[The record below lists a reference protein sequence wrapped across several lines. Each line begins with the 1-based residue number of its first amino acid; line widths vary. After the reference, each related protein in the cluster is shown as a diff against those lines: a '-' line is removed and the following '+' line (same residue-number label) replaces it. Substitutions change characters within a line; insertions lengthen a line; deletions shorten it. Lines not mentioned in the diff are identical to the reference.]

1 MKRLFAPL
9 AALLLLLAG
18 CTGRDRP
25 APRPAPSQPATS
37 SPASAG
43 PTSSQPPPTSSQPPA
58 SALPVGKSSA
68 SLTVG
73 GLKRTYLMYR
83 PASAK
88 AGAPLV
94 VVLHGAVGTGRQAEQ
109 SYGWDA
115 EADKGG
121 FVVAYPDGVNRTW
134 NVSSDC
140 CGVAARDNV
149 DDVGFITQ
157 LVSAVPG
164 VDPHRV
170 YATGISNGALLSY
183 RLACDT
189 DIFAAIAPV
198 AGTMINKCDHPAPI
212 SIIHIHGEKDPTIPY
227 AGGPGRRS
235 NDGKGRLPIKIDG
248 PSVPSLIETW
258 RRTDSCAAPTETK
271 SGPVTTSVATCPD
284 GRAVE
289 LITVA
294 GAGHQWPG
302 SRPAPVAQ
310 RILHLDAPSTA
321 LNATPTIWTFL
332 NDHPKR

>member
-1 MKRLFAPL
+1 MKRLIAPL
-9 AALLLLLAG
+9 TALLLLLAG
-18 CTGRDRP
+18 CTGRNRP
-25 APRPAPSQPATS
+25 TPSPPPPA
-37 SPASAG
+37 
-43 PTSSQPPPTSSQPPA
+43 SSQPPTSAPTSAPPVA
-58 SALPVGKSSA
+58 SSSTPPTSTLPVGKSSA
-68 SLTVG
+68 SLTVD
-73 GLKRTYLMYR
+73 GLKRTYLLYR
-83 PASAK
+83 PATAK
-88 AGAPLV
+88 TGAPLV

-134 NVSSDC
+134 NVSPDC
-140 CGVAARDNV
+140 CGVAARDGVN
-149 DDVGFITQ
+149 DVGFITQ

-164 VDPHRV
+164 IDPHRV
-170 YATGISNGALLSY
+170 YATGISNGAMLTY

-198 AGTMINKCDHPAPI
+198 AGTMINKCDDPARI
-212 SIIHIHGEKDPTIPY
+212 SIIHIHGQNDPTIPY

-235 NDGKGRLPIKIDG
+235 NNGKGRLPIKIDG
-248 PSVPSLIETW
+248 PSVPSLIDTW
-258 RRTDSCAAPTETK
+258 RRTDGCAAPTETK

-310 RILHLDAPSTA
+310 RILHLDPPSTA
-321 LNATPTIWTFL
+321 LNATSTIWQFL
-332 NDHPKR
+332 NAHPKR